1 MFVLWDDGLGTCFWN
16 QFAFIIKTHSMG
28 HSFTLQRAQSFLH

>member
-1 MFVLWDDGLGTCFWN
+1 MFVLWEHGLSTYFWN
-16 QFAFIIKTHSMG
+16 QFAFVIKTHNIG